1 MNLEELMKYLLWIAF
16 FIAASYGMYKLLSTM
31 GVA

>member
-1 MNLEELMKYLLWIAF
+1 MNLDVLMKYMLWIGF

-31 GVA
+31 GIM